1 MSRKRPLSPREERM
15 WQRVTKSIRRLEGR
29 HPEPAPEDQPHDD
42 GDIPSP
48 SSASRETHH
57 PPKTYER
64 PKASREDLEKLLD
77 GHTGPRIHERLT
89 KRLNPAPPSLK
100 SQIADRGGEKRIQRG
115 KFDIGPS
122 LDLHGE
128 TQASARATL
137 LRFVVGNRN
146 AGERSVLVI
155 TGKGRGGRGVLRSR
169 FLEWIGEADFKMH
182 IGGYA
187 RANQKHG
194 GDGAFYVFLRR
205 L

>member
-15 WQRVTKSIRRLEGR
+15 WQRVTKSIRRLDDR
-29 HPEPAPEDQPHDD
+29 HPEPDVKPEDDTEMP
-42 GDIPSP
+42 PP
-48 SSASRETHH
+48 TVSRETHH
-57 PPKTYER
+57 APKSYER
-64 PKASREDLEKLLD
+64 PKASREDLEKLLSE
-77 GHTGPRIHERLT
+77 HTGPRIHERLT
-89 KRLNPAPPSLK
+89 KQLRPTPPSPRA
-100 SQIADRGGEKRIQRG
+100 SVADRGGEKRIQRG

-128 TQASARATL
+128 TQASARSNL
-137 LRFVVGNRN
+137 LRFIVSHRN

-155 TGKGRGGRGVLRSR
+155 TGKGRGGRGILRSR
-169 FLEWIGEADFKMH
+169 FLEWIGEPDFRMH